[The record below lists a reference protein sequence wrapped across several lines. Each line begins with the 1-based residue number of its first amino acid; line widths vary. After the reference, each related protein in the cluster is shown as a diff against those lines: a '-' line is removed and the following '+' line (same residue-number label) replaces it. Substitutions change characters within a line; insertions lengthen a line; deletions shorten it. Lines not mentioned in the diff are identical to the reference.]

1 MTSGSTGNDGKP
13 TAKSV
18 ATTADGDLIL
28 VAYATDFS
36 GPGLGPTMPTN
47 VNSVVN
53 QDATSHEYWI
63 LANYQ
68 SENGNTED
76 ATCSTPQLFN
86 WVGAQVAIKRGSA
99 TTTPE

>member
-1 MTSGSTGNDGKP
+1 
-13 TAKSV
+13 
-18 ATTADGDLIL
+18 
-28 VAYATDFS
+28 
-36 GPGLGPTMPTN
+36 

-53 QDATSHEYWI
+53 QEAASHEYWI

-68 SENGNTED
+68 SQNGNTED

-99 TTTPE
+99 TPPTP